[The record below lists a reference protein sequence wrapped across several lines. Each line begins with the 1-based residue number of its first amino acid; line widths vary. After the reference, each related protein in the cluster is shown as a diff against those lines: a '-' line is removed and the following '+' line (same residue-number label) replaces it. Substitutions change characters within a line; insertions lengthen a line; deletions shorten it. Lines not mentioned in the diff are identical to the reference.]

1 MMFLKA
7 PETFSISGS
16 IGHSYVGLGWR
27 QDRYSP
33 MLPFLRNGAVPN
45 ILTRTFGILLP
56 IYQSKNYEVLSIQLL
71 KFPGLRHPSIRM
83 ERQCMM

>member
-33 MLPFLRNGAVPN
+33 MLPFLRNSAVPN
-45 ILTRTFGILLP
+45 LLTRTFGILLP
-56 IYQSKNYEVLSIQLL
+56 IY
-71 KFPGLRHPSIRM
+71 
-83 ERQCMM
+83 